1 VPTERA
7 CVPQRSKI
15 VAMMNRP
22 RFTAH
27 HSRRRLLAHLSLIA
41 IATLLLGLSPAPTH
55 GQSQATED
63 LGGCTLKDHVYH
75 CDGAVFQK
83 ALSAASSVKIETH
96 NADGVAR
103 DRLTTFVTSKLGKTV
118 VPPGAPAD
126 LSFLMLPVD
135 DQGVLNDSPG
145 GANLGTL
152 RIYTVAPGGSR
163 GHLLWAET
171 FAGDSDMPWP
181 AVVRG
186 LILQFQSRFHIK

>member
-1 VPTERA
+1 
-7 CVPQRSKI
+7 
-15 VAMMNRP
+15 MMNRP
-22 RFTAH
+22 SCAARY
-27 HSRRRLLAHLSLIA
+27 SRRRPIAYLSVIA
-41 IATLLLGLSPAPTH
+41 VATLLLGLSPALTQ

-83 ALSAASSVKIETH
+83 ALNDSSKVQIETH

-103 DRLTTFVTSKLGKTV
+103 DRLTAFVTGKLGKTV
-118 VPPGAPAD
+118 VPAGSPAD

-135 DQGVLNDSPG
+135 DQGIMFSGDVG
-145 GANLGTL
+145 GVNLGTL
-152 RIYTVAPGGSR
+152 RMYTVAPTGSR

-171 FAGDSDMPWP
+171 FNGPENMPWP